1 MSFFLKDTLDIEK
14 FEPLEEVVVEDR
26 IIGEKE
32 NILITDNII
41 IKGDFVNNGN
51 LIFQNGFILDGGR
64 FQNNGSVSF
73 MPIHS
78 DENKFERIIKITL
91 DKNISNDFE
100 FTGFFTEYDIKT
112 SFFIRVE
119 GPENSSIA
127 WSKEYEVELGKKI
140 ESPFYFSSNEGLTAN
155 SVVKK
160 GDGLY
165 CNPSFLKTNL
175 YEDWRLILR
184 Y

>member
-1 MSFFLKDTLDIEK
+1 MSFFLKDILDTEK
-14 FEPLEEVVVEDR
+14 FEVLEEMIVEDR

-32 NILITDNII
+32 NILIADNIV
-41 IKGDFVNNGN
+41 IKGDFINNGN
-51 LIFQNGFILDGGR
+51 LIFQSGFILDGGR
-64 FQNNGSVSF
+64 FQNNGSVTF
-73 MPIHS
+73 LPIPS
-78 DENKFERIIKITL
+78 NENKFERIIKITL
-91 DKNISNDFE
+91 DKNISEDFE
-100 FTGFFTEYDIKT
+100 FTEFFTEYDIKT

-140 ESPFYFSSNEGLTAN
+140 ESPFYFSSDNGLTAN

-175 YEDWRLILR
+175 YEGWRLILR